1 MKQVV
6 CDTRVSTMQDQ
17 TLLLPATVAL
27 FLPLLTA
34 FLLAVLVPVRRHGW
48 AAAGASVVTAVIALA
63 AAAHV
68 LAQPSD
74 GQSHVWSVTWL
85 AQAGAEIG
93 VLGVRVDGI
102 SSSMLV
108 IVTLVAACVQIFS
121 LGYMKDEPR
130 PALGRYFAYH
140 SFFIFSMNLLV
151 LAPNLLQF
159 FLGWELVGLTS
170 YLLIGFYY
178 QKPSAGYA
186 AVKAFWITKL
196 ADMGFLFGLLSL
208 FVVSGGFDFDASLA
222 PGPATAVTL
231 GLFLAV
237 MGKSAQFPLH
247 VWLPNAM
254 EGPTPVSALL
264 HAATMVAAGVYLLV
278 RAFPLFGQAPVTLDV
293 MLWVGSFTAIFAALI
308 AVVQTDIKRV
318 LAYSTCS
325 QLGYMV
331 AAVGAGSAFS
341 AYFHLTTH
349 AFFKALLF
357 LAAGSVIHAVHSNE
371 LTSMGGLGKKMPI
384 TSATFGIGALA
395 LAGFPGF
402 SGFFS
407 KDSILESLAEHRA
420 WVPLIFLLAAAFL
433 TAFYMGRTYVLAFMG
448 KAAGHAGHAHE
459 SQSNMTAPLIVL
471 AVGALGIG
479 WFGHAFAG
487 RLSQEYS
494 FEFGGIGAI
503 ATVLGLTGLSLA
515 VVLYRKRGLAADRSP
530 PLLALSGFVNSA
542 AVDRAVAMGFRGL
555 ALPLSKTVGWFDR
568 YVVDGLINLIG
579 WLGLNASKRL
589 QRLQTGNSLDYIMA
603 VVIGTLLVIA
613 WGVVS

>member
-1 MKQVV
+1 MH
-6 CDTRVSTMQDQ
+6 DQ
-17 TLLLPATVAL
+17 ILLLPATLAL
-27 FLPLLTA
+27 LLPLLTA
-34 FLLAVLVPVRRHGW
+34 FLLAVLAPVRRLGW
-48 AAAGASVVTAVIALA
+48 PAAGASVITAIIALA

-68 LAQPSD
+68 FAQPIG
-74 GQSHVWSVTWL
+74 GQPHVWSVTWL
-85 AQAGAEIG
+85 QQAGTEI
-93 VLGVRVDGI
+93 VSFGVRVDGI
-102 SSSMLV
+102 SASMLV
-108 IVTLVAACVQIFS
+108 IVTLIAACVQVFS
-121 LGYMKDEPR
+121 LGYMKDESR
-130 PALGRYFAYH
+130 WALGRYFTYH
-140 SFFIFSMNLLV
+140 SFFVFSMNLLV

-170 YLLIGFYY
+170 YLLIGFYF

-208 FVVSGGFDFDASLA
+208 FLVSGGFAFESSLE
-222 PGPATAVTL
+222 PGAATMVTL

-278 RAFPLFGQAPVTLDV
+278 RAFPLFGQAPITLDV
-293 MLWVGSFTAIFAALI
+293 MLWVGSFTAAFAAFVAL
-308 AVVQTDIKRV
+308 VQTDIKRV

-331 AAVGAGSAFS
+331 AAIGAGSAFS
-341 AYFHLTTH
+341 AYFHLVTH

-357 LAAGSVIHAVHSNE
+357 LAAGSAIHAVHSNE
-371 LTSMGGLGKKMPI
+371 LSSMGGLGKKMPI
-384 TSATFGIGALA
+384 TAAAFGIGALA

-407 KDSILESLAEHRA
+407 KDSILEALAEHRA
-420 WVPLIFLLAAAFL
+420 WVPLGLLLTAAFL

-448 KAAGHAGHAHE
+448 EAKGHATHAHE
-459 SQSNMTAPLIVL
+459 SPSSMTLPLIAL
-471 AVGALGIG
+471 SAGAISVG
-479 WFGHAFAG
+479 WFGRAFAG
-487 RLSQEYS
+487 KVAQKYIFQFR
-494 FEFGGIGAI
+494 GTGAT
-503 ATVLGLTGLSLA
+503 ATLLGLSGLGLA
-515 VVLYRKRGLAADRSP
+515 VVLYRRHRQ
-530 PLLALSGFVNSA
+530 
-542 AVDRAVAMGFRGL
+542 AVDRGPLLKGLSHLANAAYVDRAFAGGFRGL
-555 ALPLSKTVGWFDR
+555 ALPLAKSVGWFDR
-568 YVVDGLINLIG
+568 YIVDGLINLIG
-579 WLGLNASKRL
+579 WLGLNTSKRL
-589 QRLQTGNSLDYIMA
+589 QRVQTGNSLDYIMA